1 EFNNTSKPNIPGMQ
15 YSWDFG
21 DGQTDT
27 LRNPGHKF
35 LSAGTYNVSLQIRYG
50 LCKSDVSHSIEVKP
64 APQDEISVLNHIG
77 CSAPFKAQFNI
88 IGNDHVRSIWTF
100 GDLSE
105 PELFQKNKKI
115 EHTYKDDG
123 EYTVKAQLINSDG
136 CAVERTL
143 SQKIK
148 IGLQD
153 IEIKPGGYTECLPS
167 SRIFS
172 LEENLEDPVQSYTWT
187 FADS

>member
-1 EFNNTSKPNIPGMQ
+1 
-15 YSWDFG
+15 
-21 DGQTDT
+21 
-27 LRNPGHKF
+27 
-35 LSAGTYNVSLQIRYG
+35 
-50 LCKSDVSHSIEVKP
+50 
-64 APQDEISVLNHIG
+64 
-77 CSAPFKAQFNI
+77 
-88 IGNDHVRSIWTF
+88 
-100 GDLSE
+100 
-105 PELFQKNKKI
+105 ELFQKNKKI

-187 FADS
+187 FADSAGVIYTTDAVNKQFSDPGLFLVRAVVYTTRGCRFEDTCEVSVGNRYKPDFELLQRDYCGRDVMKYLNTTHDSIKKIK